1 MWFGPGTQESLDIIH
16 NAMNYV
22 RDVNGF
28 NWTFIFILCVVAIVY
43 TYVIVKK
50 DWKTLIAGISLYSI
64 HWFYELMNA
73 IIGAY
78 SPNKAPLWTVTPEST
93 SFILLIGV
101 CWELSMMFSVAG
113 MISWKAIEGLL
124 EKNKRKYDYLDPDGF
139 ERMKSNKMQ
148 YLAYK
153 GTWIKLGGA
162 IAMAL
167 GFSFCEVFLATTN
180 AFQWYYP
187 WWGFLMVFI
196 TTYVPFFL
204 GSNFMP
210 EANPKFQKIFL
221 GILIAANIIIYGVF
235 GSLRII

>member
-1 MWFGPGTQESLDIIH
+1 MWFGDGSQQSLDIIH
-16 NAMNYV
+16 EAMNHV
-22 RDVNGF
+22 RDVNHF
-28 NWTFIFILCVVAIVY
+28 NWTFIFILCMVAVVY

-50 DWKTLIAGISLYSI
+50 DWKTLIAGISLYSV
-64 HWFYELMNA
+64 HWFYEIMNA

-78 SPNKAPLWTVTPEST
+78 SPNNAPLWTVTMEST

-113 MISWKAIEGLL
+113 MISYKAIQGIL
-124 EKNKRKYDYLDPDGF
+124 EKNAKLIDG
-139 ERMKSNKMQ
+139 
-148 YLAYK
+148 YK
-153 GTWIKLGGA
+153 GTGVKLAGA

-196 TTYVPFFL
+196 TTYVPFFIA
-204 GSNFMP
+204 SNFVP
-210 EANPKFQKIFL
+210 DAPKKVQKIFL
-221 GILIAANIIIYGVF
+221 GTIIPVNIILYGVF
-235 GSLRII
+235 GSLGII